1 MHTEIL
7 SSNQDA
13 VLKKLGRAANEHGF
27 YLAGGTALALHFGH
41 RRSDDFD
48 WFTQAMIDDPQML
61 EMNLRERGLT
71 LTEEQISP
79 GTLHAVVDIVHVS
92 FLEYRYPLISPLVQL
107 RDYEC
112 NLASVADICCMKLA
126 AVAHRGAKK
135 DFIDIY
141 AISKAARL
149 PLKQML
155 DLYQQKY
162 STDDVV
168 SVIYGLS
175 YFEDAEED
183 AMPEMLQP
191 TNWLDVKRDVSSW
204 VLNYR

>member
-7 SSNQDA
+7 RPDQDT
-13 VLKKLGRAANEHGF
+13 VFKKLGRVADEYGF
-27 YLAGGTALALHFGH
+27 YLAGGTALALQFGH

-61 EMNLRERGLT
+61 EMNLHQQGLT
-71 LTEEQISP
+71 LTEQQISP
-79 GTLHAVVDIVHVS
+79 GTLHAVVDTVHVS

-107 RDYEC
+107 RDYQC
-112 NLASVADICCMKLA
+112 DLASIADICCMKLA

-141 AISKAARL
+141 AISKAASL
-149 PLKQML
+149 SLKQML

-191 TNWLDVKRDVSSW
+191 TNWLDVKREVSSW
-204 VLNYR
+204 VVNYR

>member
-1 MHTEIL
+1 MHIEIIRPD
-7 SSNQDA
+7 QDT
-13 VLKKLGRAANEHGF
+13 VLKKLGRVADEYGF

-48 WFTQAMIDDPQML
+48 WFTKAMIDDPQTL
-61 EMNLRERGLT
+61 EMNLHEQGLT
-71 LTEEQISP
+71 LTEQQISP
-79 GTLHAVVDIVHVS
+79 GTLHAVVDTVHVS

-107 RDYEC
+107 RDYQC
-112 NLASVADICCMKLA
+112 DLASIADICCMKLA

-141 AISKAARL
+141 AISKAASL
-149 PLKQML
+149 SLKQML

-162 STDDVV
+162 GTDDVV

-191 TNWLDVKRDVSSW
+191 TNWLAVKREVSSW
-204 VLNYR
+204 VANYR

>member
-7 SSNQDA
+7 RPDQDT
-13 VLKKLGRAANEHGF
+13 VLKKLGRVADEYGF

-61 EMNLRERGLT
+61 EMNLREQGLT
-71 LTEEQISP
+71 LTEQQISP
-79 GTLHAVVDIVHVS
+79 GTLHAVVDTVHVS
-92 FLEYRYPLISPLVQL
+92 FLEYRYPLIGPVVQL
-107 RDYEC
+107 RDYQWD
-112 NLASVADICCMKLA
+112 LASIADICCMKLA

-141 AISKAARL
+141 AISKAACL
-149 PLKQML
+149 SLKQML

-191 TNWLDVKRDVSSW
+191 TNWLDVKREVSSW
-204 VLNYR
+204 VVHYR

>member
-7 SSNQDA
+7 RPDQDT
-13 VLKKLGRAANEHGF
+13 VLKKLGRVADEYGF

-61 EMNLRERGLT
+61 EMNLREQGLT
-71 LTEEQISP
+71 LTEQQISP
-79 GTLHAVVDIVHVS
+79 GTLHAVFDTVHVS
-92 FLEYRYPLISPLVQL
+92 FLEYRYPLISPLVEL
-107 RDYEC
+107 RDYQC

-141 AISKAARL
+141 AISKAACL
-149 PLKQML
+149 SVEQML
-155 DLYQQKY
+155 DLYQEKY
-162 STDDVV
+162 STEDVV
-168 SVIYGLS
+168 SVMYGLS

-191 TNWLDVKRDVSSW
+191 TAWLVVKREISSW
-204 VLNYR
+204 VANFR

>member
-1 MHTEIL
+1 MHIEIL
-7 SSNQDA
+7 RPDQES
-13 VLKKLGRAANEHGF
+13 VLKRLGRVADEDGF

-61 EMNLRERGLT
+61 EMNLHQQGLT
-71 LTEEQISP
+71 LTEQQISP
-79 GTLHAVVDIVHVS
+79 GTLHAVIDTVHVS
-92 FLEYRYPLISPLVQL
+92 FLEYRYPLISPRVQL
-107 RDYEC
+107 RDYQC
-112 NLASVADICCMKLA
+112 DLASIADICCMKLA

-141 AISKAARL
+141 AISKAASL
-149 PLKQML
+149 SLKQML

-191 TNWLDVKRDVSSW
+191 TNWLEVKREVYSW
-204 VLNYR
+204 VANYR

>member
-7 SSNQDA
+7 RPDQDT
-13 VLKKLGRAANEHGF
+13 VLKKLGRVADEYGF

-61 EMNLRERGLT
+61 EMNLREQGLT
-71 LTEEQISP
+71 LTEQQISP
-79 GTLHAVVDIVHVS
+79 GTLHAVVDTVHVS
-92 FLEYRYPLISPLVQL
+92 FLEYRYPLIGPVVQL
-107 RDYEC
+107 RDYQC
-112 NLASVADICCMKLA
+112 DLASIADICCMKLA

-141 AISKAARL
+141 AISKAACL
-149 PLKQML
+149 SLKQML

-191 TNWLDVKRDVSSW
+191 TNWLDVKREVSSW
-204 VLNYR
+204 VVHYR